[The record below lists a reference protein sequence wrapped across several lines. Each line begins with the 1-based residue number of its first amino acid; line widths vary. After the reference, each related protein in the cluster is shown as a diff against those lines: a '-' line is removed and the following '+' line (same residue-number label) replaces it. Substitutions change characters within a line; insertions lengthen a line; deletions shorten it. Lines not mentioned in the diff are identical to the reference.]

1 MLLNSVFLH
10 ESIDRLVDLTG
21 SDSASLE
28 TFYIYSLVRF
38 LFEQKRES
46 EIDRIIPDIPQFCE
60 KIRQSLLRSNSDESS
75 QFLVFRNNIRCLQ
88 YLDISDDM
96 CRSHILNLIRSLFS
110 LHVENRTDLII
121 NFDNVHILLQS
132 LLNVFDSDLSFL
144 RFVLL
149 PSLLIV

>member
-10 ESIDRLVDLTG
+10 ESIDRLVDLNG
-21 SDSASLE
+21 SDSLSLE
-28 TFYIYSLVRF
+28 TFYVYSLVRF

-46 EIDRIIPDIPQFCE
+46 EIDRIIPDIPSFCE
-60 KIRQSLLRSNSDESS
+60 KIKQSLLRSNADESS
-75 QFLVFRNNIRCLQ
+75 QFQVFRNHIRCLQ

-110 LHVENRTDLII
+110 LNVENRTDLII
-121 NFDNVHILLQS
+121 NFENVHILLQS

-144 RFVLL
+144 KYFLL
-149 PSLLIV
+149 SFLIKS